1 VADDQHFPF
10 KRLEAYL
17 EQTLPAAEQ
26 ARWAAHLQSCAGCQ
40 ARMATELAFID
51 QLRQATGAPHAL
63 TPRQSATIRQNLNRR
78 LRRSMI
84 MRKMNTAVSYA
95 VGLLLFVAAIT
106 LFIWWQ
112 QDDLEIGATEV
123 IVAETAT
130 PEIVATETAV
140 SPIPFASPTMM
151 MPDFPRPT
159 ADAMLICQ
167 DTVGQSGLSLWHFSA
182 SPPRWD
188 RRSARFLN
196 TPGFIAQGII
206 PLPGSEA
213 ILVYGVKVA
222 EDSSAGFQ
230 IYLWQ
235 ARSERL
241 VVDASQPY
249 TILALTAG
257 RLRKSGYL
265 YAVPADNPQ
274 QLVRLNVA
282 QCLSGDCEFEPTD
295 RILFDNPQS
304 GPALEWHLQS
314 DGESL
319 VTVPGLFSD
328 AGVAPF
334 WLDETTFGYLSAVD
348 GLILRQINEP
358 AEFVSLLDEAQAKAL
373 LLAYGLITETDNII
387 LAGARGTPTHPN
399 IVLASAINFDD
410 MARAFLFVI
419 DRQTGDV
426 RYIPAITAP
435 RLTELA
441 MSPGGNYLVIPT
453 GNQLQLYALGTGEII
468 TYPHRVQTMGIQ
480 SYAFTADD
488 QWLLLLGEIVTMVQL
503 TGEFA
508 LERVM
513 DGQRCILGAW
523 LDSP

>member
-1 VADDQHFPF
+1 VTDDQHFPF

-26 ARWAAHLQSCAGCQ
+26 ARWAAHLQSCASCQ
-40 ARMATELAFID
+40 AQMAAELAFID
-51 QLRQATGAPHAL
+51 QLRQATGAPHTL
-63 TPRQSATIRQNLNRR
+63 TPGQSAAIRQNLNRR
-78 LRRSMI
+78 LRRSMT

-95 VGLLLFVAAIT
+95 VGLVLFVAAIA

-112 QDDLEIGATEV
+112 QEDLEIGATEV
-123 IVAETAT
+123 IVTETVT
-130 PEIVATETAV
+130 PEIVAIETAV
-140 SPIPFASPTMM
+140 SPTPFASPTTIR
-151 MPDFPRPT
+151 PNFPLPP

-167 DTVGQSGLSLWHFSA
+167 DTAGQSGMSLWHFSA
-182 SPPRWD
+182 SPSGWN

-206 PLPGSEA
+206 PLPGGEA

-222 EDSSAGFQ
+222 EDGSAGFQ

-235 ARSERL
+235 AGSERL
-241 VVDASQPY
+241 AVEASQPY

-257 RLRKSGYL
+257 RLSASGYL
-265 YAVPADNPQ
+265 YAVPAENPQ
-274 QLVRLNVA
+274 RLVRLNVA
-282 QCLSGDCEFEPTD
+282 QCLSGACEFEPTD
-295 RILFDNPQS
+295 RLLVDNPQS

-314 DGESL
+314 DAESL
-319 VTVPGLFSD
+319 VTIPGIFSD

-334 WLDETTFGYLSAVD
+334 WLDETTFGYLSAAD
-348 GLILRQINEP
+348 GLILRQINNP
-358 AEFVSLLDEAQAKAL
+358 TEFVSLLDEVQAKAL
-373 LLAYGLITETDNII
+373 LLAYGLISEADNII

-410 MARAFLFVI
+410 VERAFLFVI
-419 DRQTGDV
+419 DRRTGDA

-441 MSPGGNYLVIPT
+441 MSPGGNYLVIPA
-453 GNQLQLYALGTGEII
+453 GNQLHLYALGTGEIL

-480 SYAFTADD
+480 SYFFTADD
-488 QWLLLLGEIVTMVQL
+488 QWLLLGEIVTMVQL